1 MRTRFKSLLA
11 LGLTFAAGCFVGIVI
26 GSSNP
31 RWFKSFRQPPGPDRA
46 VEHLTEVLE
55 LTPEQQ
61 EQVREVFIRLHPE
74 FLKESER
81 QKLSEGHLSSSI
93 SMKWPRCSTNA
104 RRPWP
109 KSFWKSSC
117 RGKCRLRPKRARRT
131 SALPLRFKKT
141 LIASVP
147 PGDKTGFPFRKC
159 RTVD

>member
-74 FLKESER
+74 FLKESE
-81 QKLSEGHLSSSI
+81 SF
-93 SMKWPRCSTNA
+93 
-104 RRPWP
+104 P
-109 KSFWKSSC
+109 KGIYHQAFQ
-117 RGKCRLRPKRARRT
+117 
-131 SALPLRFKKT
+131 
-141 LIASVP
+141 
-147 PGDKTGFPFRKC
+147 
-159 RTVD
+159 

>member
-61 EQVREVFIRLHPE
+61 EICNAINRLTE
-74 FLKESER
+74 FKV
-81 QKLSEGHLSSSI
+81 
-93 SMKWPRCSTNA
+93 
-104 RRPWP
+104 
-109 KSFWKSSC
+109 
-117 RGKCRLRPKRARRT
+117 LRT
-131 SALPLRFKKT
+131 T
-141 LIASVP
+141 
-147 PGDKTGFPFRKC
+147 
-159 RTVD
+159 

>member
-31 RWFKSFRQPPGPDRA
+31 RWFKSFRA

-81 QKLSEGHLSSSI
+81 AKAFRRAFIIKHFNEMAPLLDERQKAVAQEFLEKQLSRKMPPPPKEG
-93 SMKWPRCSTNA
+93 KAN
-104 RRPWP
+104 
-109 KSFWKSSC
+109 
-117 RGKCRLRPKRARRT
+117 
-131 SALPLRFKKT
+131 
-141 LIASVP
+141 
-147 PGDKTGFPFRKC
+147 
-159 RTVD
+159 

>member
-61 EQVREVFIRLHPE
+61 EQVREVFIRL
-74 FLKESER
+74 
-81 QKLSEGHLSSSI
+81 
-93 SMKWPRCSTNA
+93 
-104 RRPWP
+104 
-109 KSFWKSSC
+109 
-117 RGKCRLRPKRARRT
+117 RPKRARRT

-147 PGDKTGFPFRKC
+147 PGDKTGFPFREC

>member
-81 QKLSEGHLSSSI
+81 AKAFRRAFIIKQAVAQEFLEKQLSRKMPPPPKEG
-93 SMKWPRCSTNA
+93 KAN
-104 RRPWP
+104 
-109 KSFWKSSC
+109 
-117 RGKCRLRPKRARRT
+117 
-131 SALPLRFKKT
+131 
-141 LIASVP
+141 
-147 PGDKTGFPFRKC
+147 
-159 RTVD
+159 

>member
-61 EQVREVFIRLHPE
+61 EQVPGSLY
-74 FLKESER
+74 
-81 QKLSEGHLSSSI
+81 
-93 SMKWPRCSTNA
+93 
-104 RRPWP
+104 
-109 KSFWKSSC
+109 
-117 RGKCRLRPKRARRT
+117 
-131 SALPLRFKKT
+131 
-141 LIASVP
+141 P
-147 PGDKTGFPFRKC
+147 PPP
-159 RTVD
+159 

>member
-61 EQVREVFIRLHPE
+61 EI
-74 FLKESER
+74 
-81 QKLSEGHLSSSI
+81 
-93 SMKWPRCSTNA
+93 CNA
-104 RRPWP
+104 IN
-109 KSFWKSSC
+109 
-117 RGKCRLRPKRARRT
+117 RRT
-131 SALPLRFKKT
+131 EFQVLRTTYGLYK
-141 LIASVP
+141 
-147 PGDKTGFPFRKC
+147 
-159 RTVD
+159 

>member
-1 MRTRFKSLLA
+1 MRCFSDADPLQE
-11 LGLTFAAGCFVGIVI
+11 LTFAAGCFVGIVI

-81 QKLSEGHLSSSI
+81 AKAFRRAFIIKHFNEMAPLLDERQKAVAQEFLEKQLSRKMPPPPKEG
-93 SMKWPRCSTNA
+93 KAN
-104 RRPWP
+104 
-109 KSFWKSSC
+109 
-117 RGKCRLRPKRARRT
+117 
-131 SALPLRFKKT
+131 
-141 LIASVP
+141 
-147 PGDKTGFPFRKC
+147 
-159 RTVD
+159 

>member
-81 QKLSEGHLSSSI
+81 AK
-93 SMKWPRCSTNA
+93 A
-104 RRPWP
+104 FRRAFIIKHFNEMAPA
-109 KSFWKSSC
+109 
-117 RGKCRLRPKRARRT
+117 ARRT
-131 SALPLRFKKT
+131 PEGRGPRVSGKAAVEENAASAQR
-141 LIASVP
+141 
-147 PGDKTGFPFRKC
+147 G
-159 RTVD
+159 

>member
-55 LTPEQQ
+55 LTPEQSLSAFTLNSS
-61 EQVREVFIRLHPE
+61 RSPNG
-74 FLKESER
+74 

-117 RGKCRLRPKRARRT
+117 RGKCRLRPKRVRRT

-147 PGDKTGFPFRKC
+147 PGDKTGFPFREC

>member
-61 EQVREVFIRLHPE
+61 E
-74 FLKESER
+74 
-81 QKLSEGHLSSSI
+81 LSEGHVSSSI

-104 RRPWP
+104 RRLWP
-109 KSFWKSSC
+109 KSFCKSSC